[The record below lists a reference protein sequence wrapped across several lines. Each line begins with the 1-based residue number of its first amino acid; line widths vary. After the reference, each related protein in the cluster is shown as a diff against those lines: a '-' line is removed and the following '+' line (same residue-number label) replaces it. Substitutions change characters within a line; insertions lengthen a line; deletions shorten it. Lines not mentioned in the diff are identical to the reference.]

1 MLSMILQNENERLL
15 VLRIVDDLFGEKALV
30 YNHVVLLIEKS
41 ILLPLISS
49 HIIDTNGIGSSLF
62 QIKWIIFISWL
73 EFKFGLCTVL

>member
-1 MLSMILQNENERLL
+1 
-15 VLRIVDDLFGEKALV
+15 
-30 YNHVVLLIEKS
+30 LIEKS